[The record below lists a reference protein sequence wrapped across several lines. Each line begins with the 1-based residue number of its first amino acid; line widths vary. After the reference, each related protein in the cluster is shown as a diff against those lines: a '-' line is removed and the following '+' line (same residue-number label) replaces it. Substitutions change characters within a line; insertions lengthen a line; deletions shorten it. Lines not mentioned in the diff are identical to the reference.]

1 MESTTLK
8 SFFSSPLKYTSR
20 PAAQRISDCGTIS
33 LARQRTFMQYSVVR
47 PEISF
52 TSYAL
57 THFFALAHTDDSA
70 TADFKSNLLQHMNI
84 FNTLVKGVG
93 GADMAVIGAA
103 AV

>member
-1 MESTTLK
+1 MLPAGSHAVPISISTT
-8 SFFSSPLKYTSR
+8 SSLLSP
-20 PAAQRISDCGTIS
+20 
-33 LARQRTFMQYSVVR
+33 
-47 PEISF
+47 
-52 TSYAL
+52 
-57 THFFALAHTDDSA
+57 HTDDSA